1 MLSDDELQAE
11 ISEIDTMLDCQN
23 AWLTPQF
30 RSGLLAAREALVG
43 ILDRRN
49 VPWPAL
55 FQGAAPPRLA
65 SGEFDRQPAERRLIG

>member
-1 MLSDDELQAE
+1 MLSDDELKAE
-11 ISEIDTMLDCQN
+11 ISDIDTMLDRQN

-43 ILDRRN
+43 ILSRRH

-55 FQGAAPPRLA
+55 FQRAAPPPMPSRDL
-65 SGEFDRQPAERRLIG
+65 DLQPAERRLIG

>member
-1 MLSDDELQAE
+1 MSDDELKAE
-11 ISEIDTMLDCQN
+11 ISDIDAMLECQN

-43 ILDRRN
+43 ILTRRY

-55 FQGAAPPRLA
+55 FQNAAPPPLPP
-65 SGEFDRQPAERRLIG
+65 GELNRQAAERRIG